1 MKIKRFII
9 LIVFIMFLV
18 GCSGKTTTEEEEVS
32 LTLTLKENSEL
43 VYEVLGNL
51 ALNQQVGL
59 PILEAEG
66 MIFAGW
72 SDGESLFFHDYIIT
86 DNAILTAVYED
97 VEDVIEYTIN
107 QGVIWISGYSGQSKY
122 LRIPAKIDDTI
133 VRGIT
138 TLAFDESPL
147 IEIEIP
153 NSVTNISNNAFTK
166 MENLIKISF
175 YGEYVGQ
182 RDLTLGNFQY
192 DDLMEIYGENCVKSN
207 VTNSSWDFS
216 EGCFIKS
223 VNNVSPPVSIGGKEY
238 FSYFV
243 TVDIRYYESD
253 RYGLT
258 ISSNAF
264 YELPALTTV
273 EFPRRYGMFIPDVF
287 SKTPNLS
294 SVTFYDNPY
303 YEVIDG
309 VVYDEEIT
317 NLVFAPM
324 ALALEEL
331 HIPDTVGE
339 IMAVAFRE
347 NKNIKNVYIP
357 DTVNRIHSSSFVQ
370 TDSLERIIVA
380 EENNYYY
387 DDDGVLYSNNHTLV
401 RYPSSRPGSTYIL
414 PESTKIVG
422 PLSFAFNEN
431 LQIVT
436 LNEGL
441 THIAYAA
448 FMETEKVKLLD
459 IPASVVYIE
468 NLFTM
473 DSSIEIV
480 IIRRSQVDDGSIT
493 QTAIMTAYPGIPNF
507 YFPNESFNAYKQN
520 SNWQYLSI
528 YLKTHSDL
536 PS

>member
-9 LIVFIMFLV
+9 FIVFITFLG
-18 GCSGKTTTEEEEVS
+18 GCSGKTTTEEEVS

-43 VYEVLGNL
+43 VYEVLGDL
-51 ALNQQVGL
+51 ALNQQIDL

-72 SDGESLFFHDYIIT
+72 SDGESLFFRNYIIT
-86 DNAILTAVYED
+86 DNATLTAVFED
-97 VEDVIEYTIN
+97 VKDVIDYSNI
-107 QGVIWISGYSGQSKY
+107 QDVIWISGYTGQSKY
-122 LRIPAKIDDTI
+122 LRIPAMIDGFI
-133 VRGIT
+133 VRGIMV
-138 TLAFDESPL
+138 LAFADSPL
-147 IEIEIP
+147 IEVEIP
-153 NSVTNISNNAFTK
+153 NSVTNISNNAFTR
-166 MENLIKISF
+166 MENLVKISF
-175 YGEYVGQ
+175 YGDYVGQ

-192 DDLMEIYGENCVKSN
+192 DDLMEKYGEDCVKSN

-223 VNNVSPPVSIGGKEY
+223 VNNISPPVSIGGKEY
-238 FSYFV
+238 FSYHV
-243 TVDIRYYESD
+243 TIDIRYYEFD

-258 ISSNAF
+258 ITSSAF
-264 YELPALTTV
+264 YDLPALSTV

-287 SKTPNLS
+287 SKTPKLS
-294 SVTFYDNPY
+294 SVSFYDNPY
-303 YEVIDG
+303 YEVIEG
-309 VVYDEEIT
+309 VVYNEEIT

-324 ALALEEL
+324 ALTLEEL
-331 HIPDTVGE
+331 NIPDTVEE

-347 NKNIKNVYIP
+347 NQNIKNVYIP
-357 DTVNRIHSSSFVQ
+357 VTVNRIHSSTFVQ
-370 TDSLERIIVA
+370 TNSLERIIVA

-387 DDDGVLYSNNHTLV
+387 DDDGVLYANNHTLV

-414 PESTKIVG
+414 PETTKILG

-431 LQIVT
+431 LQIIT

-441 THIAYAA
+441 TNIAYAA
-448 FMETEKVKLLD
+448 FMETEKLKLLD
-459 IPASVVYIE
+459 IPASVVYID
-468 NLFTM
+468 NLFTL

-480 IIRRSQVDDGSIT
+480 IIRRSQVEDGSIT
-493 QTAIMTAYPGIPNF
+493 QTAMVTPYPGMPNF

-520 SNWQYLSI
+520 SNWQYLLT